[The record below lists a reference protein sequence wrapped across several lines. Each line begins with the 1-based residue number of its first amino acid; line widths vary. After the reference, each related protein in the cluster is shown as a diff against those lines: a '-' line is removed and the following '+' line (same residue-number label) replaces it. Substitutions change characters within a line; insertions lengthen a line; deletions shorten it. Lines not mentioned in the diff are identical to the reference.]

1 MHRGRMHRRLDHA
14 GRDGIHPNP
23 LLGIFDRERARDGV
37 EAAFGQGGQRRGKR
51 CRRLLRDRGG
61 DVDDMAGAGLQ
72 HAGRCPLRDVKKS
85 REVRRGR
92 RREVGL
98 RIVDERLGNE
108 DAGIVH
114 QRVDASI
121 ALDGRADDA
130 LGSVGRGDIAVDRQ
144 HRGISRNIAGP
155 DRAGGS
161 DDAVADGAE
170 ALHQVSADAARRAGD
185 DDHLRFGTR
194 RLDHSKTPAWRSSD
208 ADVVRAP
215 APQRRSTLHRPYPFR
230 PGGT

>member
-1 MHRGRMHRRLDHA
+1 M
-14 GRDGIHPNP
+14 
-23 LLGIFDRERARDGV
+23 RA
-37 EAAFGQGGQRRGKR
+37 AAL
-51 CRRLLRDRGG
+51 C
-61 DVDDMAGAGLQ
+61 VN
-72 HAGRCPLRDVKKS
+72 VKKS

-98 RIVDERLGNE
+98 RIVDERLGDE

-144 HRGISRNIAGP
+144 HRGISRNIAAP
-155 DRAGGS
+155 DRAGGR

-170 ALHQVSADAARRAGD
+170 ALHQMSADAARRAGD
-185 DDHLRFGTR
+185 DDDLLLGTR
-194 RLDHSKTPAWRSSD
+194 RLDHSKLLRGDRPMPTCIAP
-208 ADVVRAP
+208 P
-215 APQRRSTLHRPYPFR
+215 APQRRPTLHRPYPFR
-230 PGGT
+230 PGTT